1 MNTAK
6 ITPETLEHLSR
17 SLHSEF
23 RNLRKAL
30 TGEDLDP
37 YTMAHLN
44 KLGYTIEETRRLLLE
59 LSKNK

>member
-1 MNTAK
+1 MSTTR
-6 ITPETLEHLSR
+6 ITPEMLEHLSR

-23 RNLRKAL
+23 RSLRKAL